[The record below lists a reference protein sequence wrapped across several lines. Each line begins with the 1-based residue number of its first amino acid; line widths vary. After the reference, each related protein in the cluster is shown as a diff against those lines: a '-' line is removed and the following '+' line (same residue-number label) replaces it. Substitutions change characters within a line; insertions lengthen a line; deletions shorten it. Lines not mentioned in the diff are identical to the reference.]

1 MEVVGMAT
9 TRIPLDRVRNI
20 GIIAHIDAGKTTVT
34 ERILFYTGRT
44 HHIGSVDDGNTV
56 TDWMAQERE
65 RGITIVS
72 AAITTDWRDHRINL
86 IDTPGHI
93 DFTAEVQRSLRVLDG
108 GIVVFDAVHGVEPQ
122 SETVWRQA
130 DRFRVPRICLVNK
143 MDRPGADF
151 DHALQTIEQ
160 RLGANAVAVQLPIG
174 REREFEGVIDLLRMQ
189 AIYWPDENG
198 VQPEI
203 RDIPNNLREV
213 AEAARTRL
221 IEHVAET
228 DDVLLELYLQG
239 QTPTT
244 EQLATALRSGTIAN
258 RLFPV
263 FCGAAL
269 RNKGIQ
275 PVLDGIIDYLP
286 SPLDI
291 GEVAVTDPATG
302 TETFR
307 QPDDDAALS
316 ALVFKIVRD
325 PYVGHLTYFRVYSGQ
340 LHSGQQVYNA
350 TRDRPERIG
359 RLVRMY
365 ADRREDIEE
374 VHAGDIVAALG
385 MKTAQTGDTLCSPEQ
400 PVLLERIAFPE
411 PVIRVSVEPKT
422 TADQDK
428 LTDALRYLAEE
439 DPTLKVTVDED
450 TGQTIMAGMG
460 ELHLEILAD
469 RIKREYGVQANLG
482 RPRVAYRETI
492 TKAVPKV
499 EGRYIRQTGGH
510 GQYGHVVVEL
520 RPAEP
525 GTGIR
530 FENAITG
537 GAIPREFIP
546 AIEQGFREAAENG
559 AIAGYPATDMTI
571 RLVDGTTHHVD
582 SSEIAYK
589 NAAVAAFREGMPQGS
604 PILLEPYS
612 KIEIIVPSE
621 YQGAVAAQLSARRCE
636 IENSESRP
644 GGVQAIRGMV
654 PLAEMF
660 GYATD
665 LRSATQGR
673 GLFTLEFDHYAPVP
687 TTVAK
692 EVLAGRL

>member
-1 MEVVGMAT
+1 MSANQP
-9 TRIPLDRVRNI
+9 PLNQVRNI

-72 AAITTDWRDHRINL
+72 AAVTTDWQKHRINL

-130 DRFRVPRICLVNK
+130 DRFRVPRICLINK

-151 DHALQTIEQ
+151 DYALQSIIQ

-174 REREFEGVIDLLRMQ
+174 KEREFEGVIDLLKMQ
-189 AIYWPDENG
+189 AIYWPDEQG
-198 VQPEI
+198 MQLEY
-203 RDIPNNLREV
+203 RAIPTANLPAAERAREL
-213 AEAARTRL
+213 L
-221 IEHVAET
+221 IEKIAET
-228 DDVLLELYLQG
+228 DDNILELYLQG
-239 QTPTT
+239 KTPP
-244 EQLATALRSGTIAN
+244 EDQLNAALRRATIAN

-263 FCGAAL
+263 FCGSAL
-269 RNKGIQ
+269 HNKGIQ
-275 PVLDGIIDYLP
+275 PVLDGVIAYLP

-291 GEVAVTDPATG
+291 RQLTAIDPATG
-302 TETFR
+302 AGT
-307 QPDDDAALS
+307 PLLSDDNAPLA

-325 PYVGHLTYFRVYSGQ
+325 PYVGHLTYFRIYSGR
-340 LHSGQQVYNA
+340 LRSGQQVYNVNHG
-350 TRDRPERIG
+350 RSERIG

-365 ADRREDIEE
+365 SDRREDIEE
-374 VHAGDIVAALG
+374 VHAGDIAATLG
-385 MKTAQTGDTLCSPEQ
+385 MKNAMTGDTLCDAEH
-400 PVLLERIAFPE
+400 PVLLERITFPE
-411 PVIRVSVEPKT
+411 PVISVSVEPKT
-422 TADQDK
+422 SADQDK
-428 LTDALRYLAEE
+428 LAEALHLLAEE
-439 DPTLKVTVDED
+439 DPTFKVTVDKE

-469 RIKREYGVQANLG
+469 RIKREYGVQPNLG

-492 TKAVPKV
+492 TRIVPKI
-499 EGRYIRQTGGH
+499 EGRYIHQTGGH

-520 RPAEP
+520 RPGES
-525 GTGIR
+525 GSGIK

-537 GAIPREFIP
+537 GSIPREFIP
-546 AIEQGFREAAENG
+546 AVEQGFRAATENG
-559 AIAGYPATDMTI
+559 VLAGYPVTDVI
-571 RLVDGTTHHVD
+571 FRLYDGSTHHVD
-582 SSEIAYK
+582 SSELAYK
-589 NAAVAAFREGMPQGS
+589 NAAMAAFRDGMKLGVPM
-604 PILLEPYS
+604 LLEPYS
-612 KIEIIVPSE
+612 RIEVIVPTQYLGEVLS
-621 YQGAVAAQLSARRCE
+621 QLSARRCE
-636 IENSESRP
+636 IAGSEPRH
-644 GGVQAIRGMV
+644 GDVQVISGMV

-660 GYATD
+660 GYATR

-673 GLFTLEFDHYAPVP
+673 GLFTLEFDHYAPMP
-687 TTVAK
+687 TIVAK
-692 EVLAGRL
+692 EALTGRL

>member
-1 MEVVGMAT
+1 MPASQ
-9 TRIPLDRVRNI
+9 IPLSRVRNI

-56 TDWMAQERE
+56 TDWMVQERE

-72 AAITTDWRDHRINL
+72 AAVTTDWQKHRINL

-130 DRFRVPRICLVNK
+130 DRFQVPRICFVNK
-143 MDRPGADF
+143 MDRAGADF
-151 DHALQTIEQ
+151 DHALQTIIQ

-174 REREFEGVIDLLRMQ
+174 KEREFEGVIDLLKMQ
-189 AIYWPDENG
+189 AIYWLDEQG
-198 VQPEI
+198 VRLEY
-203 RDIPNNLREV
+203 RDIPSAYLPAAERARE
-213 AEAARTRL
+213 RL
-221 IEHVAET
+221 IEKIAGA
-228 DDVLLELYLQG
+228 DDSILDLYLQG
-239 QTPTT
+239 MTPP
-244 EQLATALRSGTIAN
+244 EEKLSAALRCATIAN

-263 FCGAAL
+263 FCGSAL

-275 PVLDGIIDYLP
+275 PVLDGVIAYLP

-291 GEVAVTDPATG
+291 RQLIAIDPSTGGEAT
-302 TETFR
+302 R
-307 QPDDDAALS
+307 VPDDDEPLA

-325 PYVGHLTYFRVYSGQ
+325 PYVGHLTYFRIYSGR
-340 LHSGQQVYNA
+340 LHSGQHVYNA
-350 TRDRPERIG
+350 NHGRSERVG

-365 ADRREDIEE
+365 SDRREDIEE
-374 VHAGDIVAALG
+374 VHAGDIAAALG
-385 MKTAQTGDTLCSPEQ
+385 MKIAMTGDTLCDPEH
-400 PVLLERIAFPE
+400 PVLLERITFPE
-411 PVIRVSVEPKT
+411 PVISVSVEPKT
-422 TADQDK
+422 AADQDK
-428 LTDALRYLAEE
+428 LADALRLLAEE
-439 DPTLKVTVDED
+439 DPTFMVSVDKE

-469 RIKREYGVQANLG
+469 RIKREYGVQPNLG

-492 TKAVPKV
+492 TRTVPKI
-499 EGRYIRQTGGH
+499 EGRYIHQTGGH
-510 GQYGHVVVEL
+510 GQYGHVVAEL
-520 RPAEP
+520 RPGES
-525 GTGIR
+525 GSGIK

-546 AIEQGFREAAENG
+546 AVEQGFREAAANG
-559 AIAGYPATDMTI
+559 VLAGYPVTDVI
-571 RLVDGTTHHVD
+571 FRLYDGSTHHVD
-582 SSEIAYK
+582 SSELAYK
-589 NAAVAAFREGMPQGS
+589 SAAIAAFRDGMRQGA
-604 PILLEPYS
+604 PVLLEPYS
-612 KIEIIVPSE
+612 RIEVVVPTE
-621 YQGAVAAQLSARRCE
+621 YLGDVLAQLSARRGE
-636 IENSESRP
+636 IAGSELRP
-644 GGVQAIRGMV
+644 GAVQAVQGMV

-660 GYATD
+660 GYATH

-673 GLFTLEFDHYAPVP
+673 GVFTLEFDHYAPVLP
-687 TTVAK
+687 AVAK

>member
-1 MEVVGMAT
+1 MAA
-9 TRIPLDRVRNI
+9 TRIPLDHVRNI

-189 AIYWPDENG
+189 AIYWPEESG
-198 VQPEI
+198 VRPEI
-203 RDIPNNLREV
+203 RDIPDAYRGA
-213 AEAARTRL
+213 AEAARTEL
-221 IEHVAET
+221 IEKVAET
-228 DDVLLELYLQG
+228 DDALLELYLQG
-239 QTPTT
+239 ETPSL
-244 EQLATALRSGTIAN
+244 EQLVAALRSATIAN

-263 FCGAAL
+263 FCGSAL

-275 PVLDGIIDYLP
+275 PLLDGIIDYLP

-291 GEVAVTDPATG
+291 GQVAVTDPATNA
-302 TETFR
+302 ETFR
-307 QPDDDAALS
+307 QPNDDEPLA

-325 PYVGHLTYFRVYSGQ
+325 PYVGHLTYFRVYSGR
-340 LHSGQQVYNA
+340 LHSSQQVYNA

-365 ADRREDIEE
+365 ADRREDVEE
-374 VHAGDIVAALG
+374 VHAGDIAAALG
-385 MKTAQTGDTLCSPEQ
+385 MKTAQTGDTLCTPEK
-400 PVLLERIAFPE
+400 PVLLERIVFPE

-422 TADQDK
+422 SADQDK
-428 LTDALRYLAEE
+428 LADALRYLAEE
-439 DPTLKVTVDED
+439 DPTFKVTTDAE
-450 TGQTIMAGMG
+450 TGQTLMAGMG

-520 RPAEP
+520 RPGEP
-525 GTGIR
+525 GSGMS

-537 GAIPREFIP
+537 GTIPREFIP
-546 AIEQGFREAAENG
+546 AIEQGFIEAAENG
-559 AIAGYPATDMTI
+559 AVAGYPATDMVF
-571 RLVDGTTHHVD
+571 RVYDGSTHHVD

-589 NAAVAAFREGMPQGS
+589 NAAIAAFREGMKQGS

-612 KIEIIVPSE
+612 RIEIVVPSE

-636 IENSESRP
+636 IENSEPRP
-644 GGVQAIRGMV
+644 GGVQAIRGIV

-687 TTVAK
+687 AAVAR

>member
-1 MEVVGMAT
+1 MTVNHA
-9 TRIPLDRVRNI
+9 PLSRVRNI

-72 AAITTDWRDHRINL
+72 AAVTTQWREYSVNL

-130 DRFRVPRICLVNK
+130 DRFRVPRICLINK

-151 DHALQTIEQ
+151 DHALQTIVQ
-160 RLGANAVAVQLPIG
+160 RLGANAAAVQLPIG
-174 REREFEGVIDLLRMQ
+174 QERDFTGVIDLLNMQ
-189 AIYWPDENG
+189 AVYWPDEDG
-198 VQPEI
+198 VRPEI
-203 RDIPNNLREV
+203 RDIPSEHLNAA
-213 AEAARTRL
+213 AEARDRL
-221 IEHVAET
+221 IEKIAET
-228 DDVLLELYLQG
+228 DDAILDLYLQG
-239 QTPTT
+239 RALPV
-244 EQLATALRSGTIAN
+244 EQLKAALRSAVIAN

-275 PVLDGIIDYLP
+275 PVLDGVIDYLP
-286 SPLDI
+286 SPLDV
-291 GEVAVTDPATG
+291 GPVSVTEVATGATVTRSPS
-302 TETFR
+302 
-307 QPDDDAALS
+307 DDEPLA

-325 PYVGHLTYFRVYSGQ
+325 PYVGHLSYFRVYSGK
-340 LHSGQQVYNA
+340 LRTGQQVFNA
-350 TRDRPERIG
+350 TRNRQERIG

-365 ADRREDIEE
+365 ADRREDLEV
-374 VHAGDIVAALG
+374 VHAGDIAAALG
-385 MKTAQTGDTLCSPEQ
+385 MKTALTGDTLCDPQQ
-400 PVLLERIAFPE
+400 PVLLEHITFPE

-422 TADQDK
+422 SAEQDK
-428 LTDALRYLAEE
+428 LAEALRSLAEE
-439 DPTLKVTVDED
+439 DPTLKVIMDED

-460 ELHLEILAD
+460 ELHLEILID

-492 TKAVPKV
+492 TRKVPKA
-499 EGRYIRQTGGH
+499 EGRYIHQTGGH

-520 RPAEP
+520 QP
-525 GTGIR
+525 GEAGSGVQ
-530 FENAITG
+530 FENAISG

-546 AIEQGFREAAENG
+546 AIEQGLHEAAENG
-559 AIAGYPATDMTI
+559 TVAGYPATDMVF
-571 RLVDGTTHHVD
+571 RLYDGSTHHVD
-582 SSEIAYK
+582 SSEQAYK
-589 NAAVAAFREGMPQGS
+589 NAAIAAFREGMKQGA

-612 KIEIIVPSE
+612 RIEIVAPTE
-621 YQGAVAAQLSARRCE
+621 YLGAITAQLSARRCE
-636 IENSESRP
+636 IESSESRT
-644 GGVQAIRGMV
+644 GGVQVVRGMV

-660 GYATD
+660 GYATH

-673 GLFTLEFDHYAPVP
+673 GSFTLEFDHYAPVP
-687 TTVAK
+687 PAVTK
-692 EVLAGRL
+692 DVLAGRL

>member
-1 MEVVGMAT
+1 MPSSQ
-9 TRIPLDRVRNI
+9 IPLDRVRNI

-56 TDWMAQERE
+56 TDWMPQERE

-72 AAITTDWRDHRINL
+72 AAVTTDWQKHRINL

-130 DRFRVPRICLVNK
+130 DRFHVPRICLINK

-151 DHALQTIEQ
+151 EHALQTIIQ

-174 REREFEGVIDLLRMQ
+174 KERGFEGVIDLLKMR
-189 AIYWPDENG
+189 AVYWPDEQG
-198 VQPEI
+198 MHLEY
-203 RDIPNNLREV
+203 RAIPAASLPAAERAREL
-213 AEAARTRL
+213 L
-221 IEHVAET
+221 IEKIAET
-228 DDVLLELYLQG
+228 DDGILDLYLQG
-239 QTPTT
+239 ITSPE
-244 EQLATALRSGTIAN
+244 EQLSAALRRATIAN

-263 FCGAAL
+263 FCGSAL

-275 PVLDGIIDYLP
+275 PLLDGVIDYLP

-291 GEVAVTDPATG
+291 GQMIAIDPATG
-302 TETFR
+302 AETTR
-307 QPDDDAALS
+307 VADDSEPLAL
-316 ALVFKIVRD
+316 LVFKIVRD
-325 PYVGHLTYFRVYSGQ
+325 PYVGHLTYFRIYSGQ
-340 LHSGQQVYNA
+340 LRSGQQVYNA
-350 TRDRPERIG
+350 NQGRTERIG

-365 ADRREDIEE
+365 SDRREDIDA
-374 VHAGDIVAALG
+374 VHTGDIAATLG
-385 MKTAQTGDTLCSPEQ
+385 MKNAMTGDTLCDPEH

-411 PVIRVSVEPKT
+411 PVISVSVEPKT
-422 TADQDK
+422 AADQDK
-428 LTDALRYLAEE
+428 LADALRLLAEE
-439 DPTLKVTVDED
+439 DPTFKVTVDKE

-469 RIKREYGVQANLG
+469 RIKREYGVQPNLG

-492 TKAVPKV
+492 THTVPKI
-499 EGRYIRQTGGH
+499 EGRYIHQSGGH
-510 GQYGHVVVEL
+510 GQYGHVVAEL
-520 RPAEP
+520 RPGEP
-525 GTGIR
+525 GSGVK

-537 GAIPREFIP
+537 GTIPREFIP
-546 AIEQGFREAAENG
+546 AVEQGFREATWNG
-559 AIAGYPATDMTI
+559 VLAGYPVTDVI
-571 RLVDGTTHHVD
+571 FRLYDGSTHHVD
-582 SSEIAYK
+582 SSELAYK
-589 NAAVAAFREGMPQGS
+589 NAATAAFRDGMKQGA

-612 KIEIIVPSE
+612 RIEVIVPTE
-621 YQGAVAAQLSARRCE
+621 YLGDVLAQLSVRRCE
-636 IENSESRP
+636 IAGAEPRH
-644 GGVQAIRGMV
+644 GDVQAVRGMV

-660 GYATD
+660 GYATS

-687 TTVAK
+687 PAVVK

>member
-1 MEVVGMAT
+1 
-9 TRIPLDRVRNI
+9 
-20 GIIAHIDAGKTTVT
+20 
-34 ERILFYTGRT
+34 
-44 HHIGSVDDGNTV
+44 
-56 TDWMAQERE
+56 
-65 RGITIVS
+65 
-72 AAITTDWRDHRINL
+72 
-86 IDTPGHI
+86 
-93 DFTAEVQRSLRVLDG
+93 
-108 GIVVFDAVHGVEPQ
+108 
-122 SETVWRQA
+122 
-130 DRFRVPRICLVNK
+130 
-143 MDRPGADF
+143 
-151 DHALQTIEQ
+151 
-160 RLGANAVAVQLPIG
+160 
-174 REREFEGVIDLLRMQ
+174 
-189 AIYWPDENG
+189 
-198 VQPEI
+198 
-203 RDIPNNLREV
+203 
-213 AEAARTRL
+213 
-221 IEHVAET
+221 
-228 DDVLLELYLQG
+228 VLLELYLQG

-244 EQLATALRSGTIAN
+244 EQLSAALRSGTIAN

-263 FCGAAL
+263 FCGSAL

-291 GEVAVTDPATG
+291 GQVAVTDSATG

-307 QPDDDAALS
+307 QPDDDAPLS

-325 PYVGHLTYFRVYSGQ
+325 PYVGHLTYFRVYSGK
-340 LHSGQQVYNA
+340 LRSGQQVYNA

-559 AIAGYPATDMTI
+559 AIAGYPVTDMTI